1 MNKELRTYHDEC
13 RLNPAFHHSTFV
25 VRHSLEACLAYAGD
39 LSLIGKFAEADTAD
53 AVIAEIRMRTTAD
66 LAAVVSA
73 SGEFSRS
80 LLFKD
85 H

>member
-1 MNKELRTYHDEC
+1 MLDCPRPFVSGFYYLPPALRAGYNT
-13 RLNPAFHHSTFV
+13 S
-25 VRHSLEACLAYAGD
+25 EACFADAGD
-39 LSLIGKFAEADTAD
+39 LSLIGEFAEADTAD
-53 AVIAEIRMRTTAD
+53 AVVAEIRMRTTAD

-73 SGEFSRS
+73 SGELSRS